1 MSTFR
6 EQLKGRFAAL
16 GVVVLLVL
24 GVLFVRLWSIQVI
37 SGREYTA
44 LAENNRIRE
53 ISLDAPR
60 GRILDRNGVPLV
72 TNRPTRAVAVSPTSV
87 DDTEMLY
94 RLSTLLDMPLE
105 EVVARVASKREAA
118 LSPRVV
124 AIDASNEV
132 VSYLAENESKF
143 PGVEVQVRAVREYP
157 QGKLAAHAL
166 GYTGEISEE
175 QVDLPEFEGYA
186 LGDQVG
192 KTGAESEFESVLQ
205 GDKGYRRMEVDAQG
219 RPRRIIEEGEPIPG
233 SDIVLTI
240 DSEVQKISEQ
250 ALQNAFEEARG
261 DEFPNAQAGAAVV
274 VDVKTGEVLA
284 MASAPTYD
292 PTLFLGGI
300 SEKNWKKLN
309 AKDSEYPLTNRTVMA
324 LYPPASTFK
333 AFTGLAGL
341 THDVVGEWTQ
351 YYCSGTWTEMGEQ
364 WPKKCWKKTG
374 HGTISFHQG
383 IVDSCDTVFY
393 EIGYEFY
400 KQKDEKLQKFSR
412 EFGFGQKLGIDLPGE
427 VAGRVPDAAWKKE
440 FNEDYPEFQ
449 KWLPGDTVNIAI
461 GQGDMLVTPLQL
473 ASAYAGV
480 ANSGK
485 VMRPHLLREVLDTK
499 GEVARAAE
507 PEVLHE
513 VKISSADLSIMERG
527 LIAVTE
533 SGTGEGAFRGFGETV
548 AGKTG
553 TAQVAGKDDYAL
565 FAAYAPTDKPRYA
578 VAVVIEQGGHGG
590 SVAGPAA
597 REILASL
604 FGLPVEHVTATD
616 ISR

>member
-1 MSTFR
+1 D
-6 EQLKGRFAAL
+6 K
-16 GVVVLLVL
+16 
-24 GVLFVRLWSIQVI
+24 
-37 SGREYTA
+37 
-44 LAENNRIRE
+44 
-53 ISLDAPR
+53 
-60 GRILDRNGVPLV
+60 
-72 TNRPTRAVAVSPTSV
+72 
-87 DDTEMLY
+87 
-94 RLSTLLDMPLE
+94 PLE
-105 EVVARVASKREAA
+105 EVVAMVASKREAA
-118 LSPRVV
+118 LRPRVV

-143 PGVEVQVRAVREYP
+143 PGVEVQVLAVREYP
-157 QGKLAAHAL
+157 QGKLAAHVL

-175 QVDLPEFEGYA
+175 QVDLPRFEGYL

-192 KTGAESEFESVLQ
+192 KTGAELEFESVLQ

-233 SDIVLTI
+233 SDVVLTI
-240 DSEVQKISEQ
+240 DSEVQKVAEQ
-250 ALQNAFEEARG
+250 ALQNAFQDAHKDKFTSAR
-261 DEFPNAQAGAAVV
+261 AGAAVV
-274 VDVKTGEVLA
+274 VDVGTGEVLA

-300 SEKNWKKLN
+300 SEKSWKKLN
-309 AKDSEYPLTNRTVMA
+309 ARDSEYPLTNRAVMA

-341 THDVVGEWTQ
+341 THGVTSEWTQ
-351 YYCSGTWTEMGEQ
+351 FYCPGKWTEMGEQ
-364 WPKKCWKKTG
+364 WPKWCWKKTG

-412 EFGFGQKLGIDLPGE
+412 EFGFGKKMGIDLPGE

-440 FNEDYPEFQ
+440 FNKDYPEFQ
-449 KWLPGDTVNIAI
+449 KWLPGDTVNISI
-461 GQGDMLVTPLQL
+461 GQGDLVVTPLQL
-473 ASAYAGV
+473 ACAYAGV
-480 ANSGK
+480 ANNGK
-485 VMRPHLLREVLDTK
+485 VMKPHILGQVLDTK
-499 GEVARAAE
+499 GEVARTVE

-513 VKISSADLSIMERG
+513 VKVSSANLAVMRRG

-533 SGTGEGAFRGFGETV
+533 SGTGADAFRGFDETV

-565 FAAYAPTDKPRYA
+565 FAAYAPANKPRYA
-578 VAVVIEQGGHGG
+578 VAVIIEQGGHGG

-604 FGLPVEHVTATD
+604 LGLPVEHVTATD
-616 ISR
+616 VSR